1 MEAKIDQK
9 SIEKSNQ
16 DEKLSRYLFF
26 NDWGR
31 FLKPSWDR
39 KSKGGVLGRP
49 GSVGANI
56 NTKSDPKL
64 RRKSIQ
70 ISCKIGQILLQNRS
84 KIHFFPHGPM
94 GYTPSGAVLAKIAKN
109 GSRDLIPGGLLGAK
123 LAALGSQDGATD
135 GQVGGT
141 WEPKRG
147 QHGKSY
153 RFLDR

>member
-1 MEAKIDQK
+1 MKPTEFQCFWMFRRSKVEAKIDQK

-56 NTKSDPKL
+56 NTKSDPNL
-64 RRKSIQ
+64 RPKYIQ
-70 ISCKIGQILLQNRS
+70 ISCKIRQILLQNRS

-94 GYTPSGAVLAKIAKN
+94 GYPPLRGRLGKNVEKWLPESNSRTPLGTQDGGSW
-109 GSRDLIPGGLLGAK
+109 GSR
-123 LAALGSQDGATD
+123 
-135 GQVGGT
+135 
-141 WEPKRG
+141 WR
-147 QHGKSY
+147 H
-153 RFLDR
+153 